1 MCKAAQCY
9 STISY
14 VNMCVMLPFGN
25 VCLSVNNEECSV
37 FDKSLQEQLFYII
50 IRYGL
55 RINVELAEGII
66 CGALT

>member
-1 MCKAAQCY
+1 M
-9 STISY
+9 Y
-14 VNMCVMLPFGN
+14 V
-25 VCLSVNNEECSV
+25 LSVNNEECSV

-50 IRYGL
+50 VRYGL